1 MVTGCNK
8 EWNIGVWESG
18 HSKVMST
25 GRRTQ
30 ELMSERN
37 RNRNRNW
44 NYTLDRDIKGG
55 I

>member
-1 MVTGCNK
+1 MEKITQPLGQEHWKCGL
-8 EWNIGVWESG
+8 E
-18 HSKVMST
+18 HSKMMSP

-30 ELMSERN
+30 ECDVRKEQEQE
-37 RNRNRNW
+37 W

>member
-1 MVTGCNK
+1 MEISECRL
-8 EWNIGVWESG
+8 E

-30 ELMSERN
+30 ECNVGTGTGTGMG
-37 RNRNRNW
+37 
-44 NYTLDRDIKGG
+44 NYTLDRDIKVG